1 MTHYSVQQIDQIFVK
16 AHEFLSFTK
25 NTSKNISKNLCSKE
39 NHRWSKV
46 NIIILYSGGI
56 SKHNRR
62 NEQSQFRKRNWLE
75 INDTSR
81 GTYKNSNEIKNK
93 TSMIR
98 WNLCEYSNAFILV
111 RGTITV
117 TGADHTLYQI
127 F

>member
-16 AHEFLSFTK
+16 AHEFLSFAK
-25 NTSKNISKNLCSKE
+25 NTSKNISKNLSSKE
-39 NHRWSKV
+39 NYRWSKV

-75 INDTSR
+75 INDVSR
-81 GTYKNSNEIKNK
+81 GTYKNSNKIKNK

-98 WNLCEYSNAFILV
+98 WNLCEYSNAYILV